1 MSIKEKLKQCAIPYA
16 AIKVKNLINML
27 ETEKDLKFDLRY
39 YTNDGLWYESY
50 GQIVWENP
58 GNPDEQYY
66 FGVKVEGNE
75 TEGIF
80 SFENN
85 ELTAI
90 AVIEFLKLKTHEE
103 RLKYIK
109 DNEWDC
115 MKPKKI
121 VATSFSHDY
130 SYDEDVGTNI
140 EFNEKWADVFYE
152 PDYVEETGEINVWE
166 DVDINAITEMGDY
179 EEFEGLG
186 FEMPEN
192 YEFSY

>member
-58 GNPDEQYY
+58 GNPDDQYY
-66 FGVKVEGNE
+66 FGVKVEVNE

-90 AVIEFLKLKTHEE
+90 AVIEFLKLK
-103 RLKYIK
+103 
-109 DNEWDC
+109 N
-115 MKPKKI
+115 
-121 VATSFSHDY
+121 S
-130 SYDEDVGTNI
+130 
-140 EFNEKWADVFYE
+140 
-152 PDYVEETGEINVWE
+152 
-166 DVDINAITEMGDY
+166 
-179 EEFEGLG
+179 
-186 FEMPEN
+186 
-192 YEFSY
+192 

>member
-39 YTNDGLWYESY
+39 YTNDGLWYESQANSM
-50 GQIVWENP
+50 GKP

-90 AVIEFLKLKTHEE
+90 VVIEF
-103 RLKYIK
+103 
-109 DNEWDC
+109 
-115 MKPKKI
+115 
-121 VATSFSHDY
+121 
-130 SYDEDVGTNI
+130 
-140 EFNEKWADVFYE
+140 
-152 PDYVEETGEINVWE
+152 
-166 DVDINAITEMGDY
+166 
-179 EEFEGLG
+179 FEAQ
-186 FEMPEN
+186 N
-192 YEFSY
+192 S